1 MTYCNMDNNES
12 VSQVEVNK
20 GIIQRY
26 FEAYNNK
33 NETIFDEIISSD
45 YIDHGQS
52 AYMGAPGIG
61 LAGAKND
68 LKYSLDKLDE
78 LSYVIEELIASPN
91 YPDLVGAY
99 WKGTLTP
106 KATPAQTLKKI
117 NYRGIS
123 IYRIQNGKMVET
135 WHVVDGGPTNLKDGN
150 FNLSYTSIPD

>member
-1 MTYCNMDNNES
+1 MNTNKS
-12 VSQVEVNK
+12 ISQVEVNK
-20 GIIQRY
+20 TVIARY

-33 NETIFDEIISSD
+33 NEAIFDEIISPD

-52 AYMGAPGIG
+52 AYMGTPGLG
-61 LAGAKND
+61 LEGAKND
-68 LKYSLDKLDE
+68 LKYSLDKCDE
-78 LSYVIEELIASPN
+78 LSYVVEELIASPS

-106 KATPAQTLKKI
+106 KATSDYAQQTGKKI

-135 WHVVDGGPTNLKDGN
+135 WHVVDGWPSKL
-150 FNLSYTSIPD
+150 